1 MFISYAPG
9 EYEIEIPYPHP
20 FNTMPVIVISL
31 GIPHKNF
38 EGYGITHLSI
48 CDQKNTKN
56 KFVVYLKTEYVSDC
70 PYSINW
76 VAMT

>member
-1 MFISYAPG
+1 MSQSNSDIGYKKLQFGQYVFISHAPG

-48 CDQKNTKN
+48 CDQKTPK
-56 KFVVYLKTEYVSDC
+56 
-70 PYSINW
+70 INLLFI
-76 VAMT
+76 